1 MRNAFPRI
9 DLDATICA
17 IATPPGQGGLGII
30 RVSGPNAIA
39 LTDRIFRGQSALLDC
54 PGYTVHH
61 GFIHDPA
68 SGMPVD
74 EVLVTLFRAPRS
86 YSGEDLVEI
95 STHGG
100 GVVLGRVLRA
110 LTDSGASP
118 ATPGEFTLRAFL
130 NGRIDLTEAEAV
142 GDLIAAKT
150 EASAQAAITQLRG
163 GLHEKVAFLRTSL
176 TAVLARLEMGIDFT
190 EEDLPVEETSSLA
203 KRLEN
208 LKGEIAALLAG
219 YARGRILR
227 DGFQVVLAGPPNVG
241 KSTLFNR
248 LAQDDRAIVTD
259 IPGTTRDILREYIN
273 LDGWP
278 LCILDTAGLRD
289 SLDTVERIGIGKTS
303 EAIVRADGVIWIV
316 DATRMPEDQLPPE
329 TVTNNST
336 PYLIVVNKVDAL
348 SSAAD
353 TDAILKRVGQSE
365 PMHSVGP
372 APLLP
377 ISAIGGQGIEE
388 LLRVVAG
395 WISTADASA
404 REGAIAIN
412 DRHRAALTSAQ
423 AGVER
428 ALSALASGAELEI
441 IAFEAKTAST
451 TLGEIIGET
460 TTDEILGEIFANF
473 CVGK

>member
-39 LTDRIFRGQSALLDC
+39 LTDRIYRGQSPLFEH

-61 GFIHDPA
+61 GFIHDPT
-68 SGMPVD
+68 SGTAID

-110 LTDSGASP
+110 LTDAGASL

-150 EASAQAAITQLRG
+150 EAAAQAAITQLRG
-163 GLHEKVAFLRTSL
+163 GLHEKIGFLRASL

-190 EEDLPVEETSSLA
+190 EEDLPIQETFSLA
-203 KRLEN
+203 ARLES
-208 LKGEIAALLAG
+208 LKSEIAALLRG
-219 YARGRILR
+219 YTRGRILR

-278 LCILDTAGLRD
+278 VCILDTAGLRD
-289 SLDTVERIGIGKTS
+289 SLDIVERIGIGKTS
-303 EAIVRADGVIWIV
+303 EAIVRADGIIWIV
-316 DATRMPEDQLPPE
+316 DATVDRGDQLPPP
-329 TVTNNST
+329 TITDAST
-336 PYLIVVNKVDAL
+336 PYLVVVNKVD
-348 SSAAD
+348 
-353 TDAILKRVGQSE
+353 TIPEIPRIDAILQRFGQESRM
-365 PMHSVGP
+365 PSMPPTPV
-372 APLLP
+372 LP
-377 ISAIGGQGIEE
+377 ISAKSGQGVEDV
-388 LLRVVAG
+388 LRILG
-395 WISTADASA
+395 DWISTADIGA
-404 REGAIAIN
+404 REGTIAIN
-412 DRHRAALTSAQ
+412 DRHRAALTNAQ
-423 AGVER
+423 ASVER
-428 ALSALASGAELEI
+428 ALSALTAGAELEI
-441 IAFEAKTAST
+441 VAFETKTAST

-460 TTDEILGEIFANF
+460 TTDEILGEVFANF